1 MQPVPR
7 DVIGVMMPAEGD
19 RPASW
24 DVNFWVGDA
33 DGCTARAA
41 ELGGSVVVAPFDTQL
56 SRDAVLAD
64 PQGAVF
70 SVSTAPG
77 R

>member
-1 MQPVPR
+1 VPR
-7 DVIGVMMPAEGD
+7 DVIGVMMPADGD
-19 RPASW
+19 RPPSW
-24 DVNFWVGDA
+24 DVNFWVDDA
-33 DGCTARAA
+33 DECAARAA
-41 ELGGSVVVAPFDTQL
+41 QLGGSVVVAPFDTQI

-77 R
+77 Q

>member
-33 DGCTARAA
+33 DESAARAA
-41 ELGGSVVVAPFDTQL
+41 ELGGSIVVAPFDTQI
-56 SRDAVLAD
+56 SRDAVLAH

-77 R
+77 Q